1 MSIKDMVGNSTS
13 LKATIL
19 GIQRQF
25 RNGFGLTRF
34 VWSTHNNPKQ
44 GIRALNAQSTDY
56 PYGWVRFNSM
66 AFNRELMQNAKNAGR
81 FGTGWAISEDPDNA
95 IVVQN
100 YYFPVTIGAEATVK
114 FMSIDQALAFI
125 QQFLIASVVELMA
138 FEVQMATTKF
148 TVRVLLD
155 GDSIPLPYIEDLD
168 DGSTPGSFDIVIPLT
183 IQTKIGF
190 STDQAK
196 INNYGDVTL
205 ETKLDMDELPV
216 AVTPLPVAS
225 GSGFDEEE
233 EDDD

>member
-1 MSIKDMVGNSTS
+1 MSIKDMIQNSTS

-25 RNGFGLTRF
+25 KNGYGLNRF
-34 VWSTHNNPKQ
+34 VWSVHNNPKQ

-56 PYGWVRFNSM
+56 PYGWFKLNSM
-66 AFNRELMQNAKNAGR
+66 AFNRELLANPKSAGR
-81 FGTGWAISEDPDNA
+81 FGTGWALTPDPSNA
-95 IVVQN
+95 IVVTN
-100 YYFPVTIGAEATVK
+100 YYFPVILSAEATVK
-114 FMSIDQALAFI
+114 FMQIDDALAFI

-138 FEVQMATTKF
+138 FEVIMASTKF

-155 GDSIPLPYIEDLD
+155 GDSVPLPNIEDLD

-196 INNYGDVTL
+196 INNYGEVTVDTHIDTDADMVHKQ
-205 ETKLDMDELPV
+205 ET
-216 AVTPLPVAS
+216 S
-225 GSGFDEEE
+225 
-233 EDDD
+233 